1 MPMVVGIFPSANAL
15 SKLGD
20 AIKAAD
26 IDLADLII
34 IADDMPAQGLI
45 TSGVR
50 FTLSGEPD
58 TSTLGSGRGIITG
71 SGGTE
76 VPGLDVTPGL
86 GMIGD
91 QMGEALSDLN
101 VPDARID
108 DYEEALEEG
117 RAVAGIQ
124 TADVDK
130 LKGIFTAA
138 GANTVD
144 VF

>member
-1 MPMVVGIFPSANAL
+1 MVVGIFPSANAL

-20 AIKAAD
+20 AVKAAG

-45 TSGVR
+45 SSGVR

-58 TSTLGSGRGIITG
+58 TRGLGSARGIITS

-76 VPGLDVTPGL
+76 VPGLDRMPGL

-101 VPDARID
+101 VSDARID

-130 LKGIFTAA
+130 LKAIFSSA
-138 GANTVD
+138 GANLVE

>member
-1 MPMVVGIFPSANAL
+1 MPVVVGIFPSANAL

-20 AIKAAD
+20 AVKAAG
-26 IDLADLII
+26 IDLADLVI

-58 TSTLGSGRGIITG
+58 TSNLSSARGIITS

-76 VPGLDVTPGL
+76 VPGLDSGPNL

-117 RAVAGIQ
+117 RAVAGIA

-130 LKGIFTAA
+130 VKAIFTSA
-138 GANTVD
+138 GANPVE